1 MLALLLAPMLAFA
14 PADSAADARCAG
26 MTRSYL
32 ETFAA
37 DDASNA
43 RSSARAMMAF
53 YIGRLSLAH
62 DHAQTLALIE
72 AAQIGFADGTA
83 ADVEKL
89 AEQCKQDFVAASD
102 GI

>member
-1 MLALLLAPMLAFA
+1 MLALLLAPVLTFALADA
-14 PADSAADARCAG
+14 GADARCAA

-53 YIGRLSLAH
+53 YIGRLSTAH
-62 DHAQTLALIE
+62 DLAETLAMIE
-72 AAQIGFADGTA
+72 AAQVGFADGTA
-83 ADVEKL
+83 ADVERM
-89 AEQCKQDFVAASD
+89 AEQCKKDFVAASD